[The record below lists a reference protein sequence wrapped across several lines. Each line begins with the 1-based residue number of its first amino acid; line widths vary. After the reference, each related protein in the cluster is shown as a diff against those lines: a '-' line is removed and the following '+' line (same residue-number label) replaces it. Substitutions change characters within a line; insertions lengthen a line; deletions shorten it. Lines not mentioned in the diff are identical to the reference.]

1 MYLLVLM
8 WPQFE
13 ILLGYLLAF
22 WDDDGEGDSERER
35 DIYIPRP
42 TQGRLFLPFSK
53 RPFF

>member
-35 DIYIPRP
+35 DIYIYIY
-42 TQGRLFLPFSK
+42 TLGFQNLFK
-53 RPFF
+53 Q